1 MRKATNRE
9 NVNRFEVQLRV
20 GSKIESEI
28 IAELDANAGVYG
40 AKRELLM
47 AWMSSGFHQLQQRID
62 QVGAGKDG
70 VSAMASVITDPYL
83 VAATNYYL
91 WAAKNGQTS
100 SAPEV
105 VPIAAEV
112 AQEISQPTL
121 QQAPEPLI
129 DIESSD
135 NASSKEDQRQVDR
148 AVTAETVTA
157 TKKPNPWGSFK
168 GIAGTQSND
177 TNDN

>member
-112 AQEISQPTL
+112 THEINQPTS
-121 QQAPEPLI
+121 QQAPEPL

-135 NASSKEDQRQVDR
+135 NTLSREDQRQVDR
-148 AVTAETVTA
+148 AAIAETVTA

-177 TNDN
+177 NDN